1 MLDVNEHEPE
11 FVGLP
16 YRATVPESTVP
27 GTFLLRV
34 HAEDRDQVIAG
45 QAQSGALLVGGVG
58 GEVRYRFADPAAVSR
73 FLFDEWN
80 GEIRLFQPLDYESA
94 QEHVLHVVAYD
105 SGAPTPLSSTATV
118 RIEVLDQRFVTPKM
132 NVLNLINYVYFYFLR

>member
-1 MLDVNEHEPE
+1 MNEHEPE

-16 YRATVPESTVP
+16 YRATVPESAVP

-34 HAEDRDQVIAG
+34 HAEDRDQALAG
-45 QAQSGALLVGGVG
+45 QSQSGALMGMSG
-58 GEVRYRFADPAAVSR
+58 GEVRYRFADPAAISR
-73 FLFDEWN
+73 FALDEWN
-80 GEIRLFQPLDYESA
+80 GELRLFQALDYESA

-118 RIEVLDQRFVTPKM
+118 RIEVCTV
-132 NVLNLINYVYFYFLR
+132 